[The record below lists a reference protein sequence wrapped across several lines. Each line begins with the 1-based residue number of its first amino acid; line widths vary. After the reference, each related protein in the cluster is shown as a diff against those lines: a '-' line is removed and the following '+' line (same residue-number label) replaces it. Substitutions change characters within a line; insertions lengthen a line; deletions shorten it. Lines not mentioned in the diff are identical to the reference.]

1 MATLYSTQK
10 TKWSQ
15 NVPSDKIKANETTG
29 RVRIAFA
36 DVTLASASSGDVVEM
51 VNLPNGARII
61 DGYLSYVNLGASTTL
76 SVGNAA
82 YKNAAGTATG
92 FIGWFAYSGAAFAG
106 FPFGLIAQSW
116 GWDLFF
122 TVICICA
129 VFSVLL
135 LMPLWSATKATVHRA
150 QKKRVAGNIID
161 PTEEPL
167 NL

>member
-61 DGYLSYVNLGASTTL
+61 DGYLSHVNLGASTTL
-76 SVGNAA
+76 SVGYAA
-82 YKNAAGTATG
+82 HKNAAGTTVALSAA
-92 FIGWFAYSGAAFAG
+92 AYYAAA
-106 FPFGLIAQSW
+106 AS
-116 GWDLFF
+116 
-122 TVICICA
+122 T
-129 VFSVLL
+129 
-135 LMPLWSATKATVHRA
+135 SATRNDIFATQALGSGSVVDANQDGLPISITLGGGTGSGLVQLSVRY
-150 QKKRVAGNIID
+150 VVD
-161 PTEEPL
+161 
-167 NL
+167 